1 MDELEEI
8 FKKLI
13 YIGIGL
19 AILMFVLPMIST
31 MGLERELLRWQMIIA
46 ERNPLLL
53 ILSLLIVIVS
63 IISIIMMLKFHPLG
77 RTIYLWTIIISI
89 PVSLFYGSVVMDS
102 FSFVLGITS
111 SMISGALLILVYFTP
126 LKDKFNREN
135 NATKN
140 KISLSEELGNL
151 NRLLQEGKISQED
164 FKLAKDKLL
173 K

>member
-1 MDELEEI
+1 
-8 FKKLI
+8 
-13 YIGIGL
+13 
-19 AILMFVLPMIST
+19 
-31 MGLERELLRWQMIIA
+31 
-46 ERNPLLL
+46 
-53 ILSLLIVIVS
+53 
-63 IISIIMMLKFHPLG
+63 MMLKFHPLG